1 MIRIIGGKYK
11 RQAIDIPESKDVRPT
26 QDRIREAV
34 FSALQ
39 DKVPGSKCLD
49 LFAGSGAYGFEAL
62 SRGATH
68 VDFVDNKNLC
78 LSRINSTGTRLKC
91 SHDVSTYLMDYSK
104 AINMFISRGNKYDI
118 IFLDPPYEMDVNSNL
133 GEIFKNKS
141 LISDNGVLVI
151 EQERELNEIEGYEL
165 KKYKYSYKRV
175 GIYKRRNE
183 I

>member
-26 QDRIREAV
+26 QDRVREAV

-39 DKVPGSKCLD
+39 NRIPGSKCLD

-68 VDFVDNKNLC
+68 VDFVDNKVLC
-78 LSRINSTGTRLKC
+78 LSRINSTKARLKC
-91 SHDVSTYLMDYSK
+91 SKDVSTFLMDYKK
-104 AINMFISRGNKYDI
+104 AVNMFVSTGKKYDI

-133 GEIFKNKS
+133 GKIFKEKS
-141 LISDNGVLVI
+141 IISDNGILVI
-151 EQERELNEIEGYEL
+151 EQERELEEIEGYEL

-175 GIYKRRNE
+175 GIYKRRNQ